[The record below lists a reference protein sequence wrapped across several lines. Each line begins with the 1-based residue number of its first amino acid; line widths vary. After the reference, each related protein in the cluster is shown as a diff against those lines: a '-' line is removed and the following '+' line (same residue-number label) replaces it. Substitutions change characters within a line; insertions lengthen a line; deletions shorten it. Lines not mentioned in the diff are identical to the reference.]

1 MAIARVM
8 ERASERCSQQHNPL
22 KGGSM
27 KRLDLHDELT
37 LFCTFMAATDNY
49 AYWAEFWFD
58 EVVYN

>member
-1 MAIARVM
+1 
-8 ERASERCSQQHNPL
+8 
-22 KGGSM
+22 M

-58 EVVYN
+58 CVVYN